1 MKTINM
7 EPTDKFI
14 LENSE
19 ENFEKLIYLCNFYNK
34 KLTEYST
41 VLKNMP
47 VIQNEKG
54 YVVTQE
60 TLSEIQ
66 TYIRSCEGTLEYA
79 KKLMYA
85 TPPTIH

>member
-1 MKTINM
+1 M
-7 EPTDKFI
+7 ETQDKFV

-41 VLKNMP
+41 VLRNMP
-47 VIQNEKG
+47 IIQNERG
-54 YVVTQE
+54 YILTPE

-66 TYIRSCEGTLEYA
+66 SYIRNCEGSLEYA
-79 KKLMYA
+79 KRFMA
-85 TPPTIH
+85 AVPPTIH